1 MTLVRCTVR
10 DLMGDLTQRRMT
22 AEGFLIAPGTIA
34 RAGNIQEYRAS
45 ELGFDVTRGMDA
57 SQIVR
62 LYRPTSEVHS
72 QATIGSFEGQTL
84 TMGHPFGGVDAGTW
98 RDVAIGDVRDVKAD
112 GDKVSGELVIRDAK
126 AIKDIQSGTRQ
137 LSCGYTFDCDMTAGR
152 TSDGKAYDGTM
163 TNIRG
168 NHVAVV
174 DMARGGPGCRIGDSK
189 SKGNH
194 MKIRM
199 TDRAL
204 AGVTLPGFSI
214 VVDDGVGEV
223 AQDAIDRLGKACDAA
238 TTAHDAIAAE
248 RDAQK
253 ARADAAEKE
262 LADLKAKKTVVD
274 GELVEA
280 KKKVDGIPAQVEALA
295 AERSKVVADGLRL
308 FPELKAE
315 GKSVAQIRTEVVTH
329 VVGSD
334 GALKSVATAMLDGAA
349 VDKAPEAAIANAFKA
364 IAAVPA
370 ADGAS
375 PRDIDADVGRKLS
388 GKDGDRSSAGDSAP
402 GLTGRALMIFR
413 QTHAGLSPAEVA
425 AQGRQ

>member
-22 AEGFLIAPGTIA
+22 TEGFLIAPGTIA

-57 SQIVR
+57 NQIVR
-62 LYRPTSEVHS
+62 LYRPTAEVQS
-72 QATIGSFEGQTL
+72 AETIGSFEGQTL
-84 TMGHPFGGVDAGTW
+84 TMGHPFAGVDAGTW
-98 RDVAIGDVRDVKAD
+98 RDVAIGDVREVRAD
-112 GDKVSGELVIRDAK
+112 GDKVSCELVIRDAK
-126 AIKDIQSGTRQ
+126 AIKDVQTGRRQ

-152 TSDGKAYDGTM
+152 TADGKAYDGTM

-174 DMARGGPGCRIGDSK
+174 DMARGGASCRIADQHPQPQETKMATRIVDGITLTFADETSASLVVK
-189 SKGNH
+189 VLDEAKAAA
-194 MKIRM
+194 KTA
-199 TDRAL
+199 TDA
-204 AGVTLPGFSI
+204 A
-214 VVDDGVGEV
+214 
-223 AQDAIDRLGKACDAA
+223 AAA
-238 TTAHDAIAAE
+238 TTKAADAETKLAAEVKAKADLVIAHDA
-248 RDAQK
+248 K
-253 ARADAAEKE
+253 VKE
-262 LADLKAKKTVVD
+262 L
-274 GELVEA
+274 EA
-280 KKKVDGIPAQVEALA
+280 KILKPEQVEALA

-315 GKSVAQIRTEVVTH
+315 GKTVAQIRTEVVTH

-334 GALKSVATAMLDGAA
+334 GALKGVATAMLDGAA
-349 VDKAPEAAIANAFKA
+349 VDKAPEAAVTSAFKA
-364 IAAVPA
+364 CAAVPA

-388 GKDGDRSSAGDSAP
+388 GKDGDRSSSGDSAP

-413 QTHAGLSPAEVA
+413 QTHGGRSPAEVA
-425 AQGRQ
+425 TQTRQ